1 VNQHLTKSK
10 RRPSSAENKDLTQNK
25 MKGEKVAME
34 TGELSSAWKESA
46 KKAVELYVE
55 SGEKLG
61 RMLLEWHEQSTSW
74 ARETTI
80 APLFE
85 AQRNASK
92 QLMESSA
99 ETARKLFGI
108 AKSNGL

>member
-1 VNQHLTKSK
+1 
-10 RRPSSAENKDLTQNK
+10 
-25 MKGEKVAME
+25 ME

-74 ARETTI
+74 AKETMI

>member
-1 VNQHLTKSK
+1 M
-10 RRPSSAENKDLTQNK
+10 R
-25 MKGEKVAME
+25 GEKAAME
-34 TGELSSAWKESA
+34 TSELSSAWKESA

-61 RMLLEWHEQSTSW
+61 RMMLEWHEQSTSW
-74 ARETTI
+74 ARETMI

-85 AQRNASK
+85 AQRNAGK

>member
-1 VNQHLTKSK
+1 MASVKS
-10 RRPSSAENKDLTQNK
+10 RRKTNHAHNNNVGRNERI
-25 MKGEKVAME
+25 GEEVRME
-34 TGELSSAWKESA
+34 TNEFTSAWKDSA
-46 KKAVELYVE
+46 KKAVELYLE

-61 RMLLEWHEQSTSW
+61 KMMLEWHEQSTSW
-74 ARETTI
+74 AKQTMM

-99 ETARKLFGI
+99 DTARKVFGI
-108 AKSNGL
+108 AENGR